1 MSSEQSIPFIK
12 MQGIGNDYVYIDEK
26 VCSVS
31 DPSALSIQL
40 SNRHTGIGSDGLILI
55 GPSESADARMQMW
68 NADGSQAQ
76 MCGNGIRCVA
86 KYLADSGQVSTNT
99 FTIETLGGVKN
110 IEVHRQ
116 GGDVKQVSVDM
127 GLPGLDRADIPM
139 VGPPGRVIEE
149 ELEQSGERWQIT
161 AVSMGNPHIV
171 VFVDDPRSYPV
182 ESVGPILES
191 HPSFPQRTNVHFAQ
205 IIHSQEI
212 RMRAWERGSGETQ
225 ACGTG
230 ACAVLVAGALTQ
242 RTERQ
247 AKIHLP
253 GGELQIEWLPSGRI
267 RMTGPA
273 VEVFRGTF
281 RPR

>member
-1 MSSEQSIPFIK
+1 MPFIK